1 MIDNFDHDKFT
12 KLVEKKLTQ
21 EGVFD
26 SIGKYFSDIWKA
38 GQNAAAD
45 PERYWKEKQ
54 QRHWTHG
61 DGTKRTEQP
70 PEPPKE
76 AEDELPPATF
86 VDVENMKKFVALMN
100 DALVLNKKITEK
112 IPSFEAW
119 DSFFQALGNAVEEK
133 LGVAQARHDPNELG
147 DASYFQAPEG
157 EEQQE
162 INESLDDPLLTEVI
176 ADNKFRAAIAKLIK
190 GEKASGLSLGKD
202 PIRDQFTLYFA
213 LRRQFP
219 NRSQEEYAN
228 AIFSVAD
235 LSTTTLAILSA
246 VDPKSFES
254 ELPSYYLYG
263 NKDTSLIERR
273 ARKVFIDLAGRDI
286 RTRGRNNLTG
296 QVYVSGGYQE
306 HVIFQALEIIINTT
320 IGNRKDESAFGAYL
334 MKSEVARGNRQKLRN
349 LVNQYNQQIAGEAE
363 KEAGEEAEG
372 EKETDASEEEVEAA
386 RDGLRGLLGLD
397 DDGNPNTPKEPID
410 QEEIEKAKEFQNK
423 GKETLELIM
432 QMGAIMKD
440 VLEVSAE
447 LSKTQDFKS
456 LNGQFPPY
464 IKFMI
469 AREDK
474 LNAEMKKWQSILDT
488 LEDAPEEKPEEP
500 EDEKPEETKPGKP
513 KTNPFAGPMNE
524 NIKFLKEIGLTD
536 KQIEDLILKELDT
549 LMVDTAE

>member
-26 SIGKYFSDIWKA
+26 SIGKYFSDIFKA
-38 GQNAAAD
+38 GKAAAAD

-119 DSFFQALGNAVEEK
+119 DNFFQALGNAVEEK

-147 DASYFQAPEG
+147 DASYFQSPEG

-162 INESLDDPLLTEVI
+162 INESLDDSLLTEVI
-176 ADNKFRAAIAKLIK
+176 ADNKFRAAMAKLIK
-190 GEKASGLSLGKD
+190 GEKASGLSQGKD

-273 ARKVFIDLAGRDI
+273 ARKVFIDLAGRAI

-296 QVYVSGGYQE
+296 QVYVGGGYQY

-334 MKSEVARGNRQKLRN
+334 MESEVTPGNRQKLRN
-349 LVNQYNQQIAGEAE
+349 LVNQYNQQIAGEE
-363 KEAGEEAEG
+363 EAGEEAEG

-474 LNAEMKKWQSILDT
+474 LNAEMQKWQSILDT

-536 KQIEDLILKELDT
+536 KQIEDLILL
-549 LMVDTAE
+549 VDTAE

>member
-26 SIGKYFSDIWKA
+26 SIGKYFSDIFKA
-38 GQNAAAD
+38 GKAAAAD

-86 VDVENMKKFVALMN
+86 VDVENMKKLVALMN
-100 DALVLNKKITEK
+100 AALVLNKKITEK

-119 DSFFQALGNAVEEK
+119 DNFFQALGNAVEEK

-147 DASYFQAPEG
+147 DASYFQSPEG

-162 INESLDDPLLTEVI
+162 INESLDDSLLTEVI
-176 ADNKFRAAIAKLIK
+176 ADNKFRAAMAKLIK
-190 GEKASGLSLGKD
+190 GEKASGLSQGKD

-296 QVYVSGGYQE
+296 QVYVSGSYQY

-334 MKSEVARGNRQKLRN
+334 MESEVTRGNRQKLRN
-349 LVNQYNQQIAGEAE
+349 LVNQYNQQIAGEE
-363 KEAGEEAEG
+363 EAGEEAEG

-474 LNAEMKKWQSILDT
+474 LNAEMQKWQSILDT

-549 LMVDTAE
+549 LLVDTAE

>member
-26 SIGKYFSDIWKA
+26 SIGKYFSDIFKA
-38 GQNAAAD
+38 GKAAAAD

-119 DSFFQALGNAVEEK
+119 DNFFQALGNAVEEK

-147 DASYFQAPEG
+147 DASYFQSPEG

-162 INESLDDPLLTEVI
+162 INESLDDSLLTEVI
-176 ADNKFRAAIAKLIK
+176 ADNKFRAAMAKLIK
-190 GEKASGLSLGKD
+190 GEKASGLSQGKD

-219 NRSQEEYAN
+219 NRSIEEYAN

-273 ARKVFIDLAGRDI
+273 ARKVFIDLAGRAI

-296 QVYVSGGYQE
+296 QVYVGGGYQY

-334 MKSEVARGNRQKLRN
+334 MESEVTPGNRQKLRN
-349 LVNQYNQQIAGEAE
+349 LVNQYNQQIAGEE
-363 KEAGEEAEG
+363 EAGEEAEG

-474 LNAEMKKWQSILDT
+474 LNAEMQKWQSILDT

-549 LMVDTAE
+549 LLVDTAE

>member
-26 SIGKYFSDIWKA
+26 SIGKYFSDIFKA
-38 GQNAAAD
+38 GKAAAAD

-119 DSFFQALGNAVEEK
+119 DNFFQALGNAVEEK

-147 DASYFQAPEG
+147 DASYFQSPEG

-162 INESLDDPLLTEVI
+162 INESLDDSLLTEVI
-176 ADNKFRAAIAKLIK
+176 ADNKFRAAMAKLIK
-190 GEKASGLSLGKD
+190 GEKASGLSQGKD

-273 ARKVFIDLAGRDI
+273 ARKVFIDLAGRAI

-296 QVYVSGGYQE
+296 QVYVGGGYQY

-334 MKSEVARGNRQKLRN
+334 MESEVTPGNRQKLRN
-349 LVNQYNQQIAGEAE
+349 LVNQYNQQIAGEE
-363 KEAGEEAEG
+363 EAGEEAEG

-474 LNAEMKKWQSILDT
+474 LNAEMQKWQSILDT

-549 LMVDTAE
+549 LLVDTAE

>member
-26 SIGKYFSDIWKA
+26 SIGKYFSDIFKA
-38 GQNAAAD
+38 GKAAAAD

-119 DSFFQALGNAVEEK
+119 DNFFQALGNAVEEK

-147 DASYFQAPEG
+147 DASYFQSPEG

-162 INESLDDPLLTEVI
+162 INESLDDSLLTEVI
-176 ADNKFRAAIAKLIK
+176 ADNKFRAAMAKLIK
-190 GEKASGLSLGKD
+190 GEKASGLSQGKD

-273 ARKVFIDLAGRDI
+273 ARKVFIDLAGRAI

-296 QVYVSGGYQE
+296 QVYVGGGYQY

-334 MKSEVARGNRQKLRN
+334 MESEVTRGNRQKLRN
-349 LVNQYNQQIAGEAE
+349 LVNQYNQQIAGEE
-363 KEAGEEAEG
+363 EAGEEAEG

-474 LNAEMKKWQSILDT
+474 LNAEMQKWQSILDT

-549 LMVDTAE
+549 LLVDTAE

>member
-26 SIGKYFSDIWKA
+26 SIGKYFSDIFKA
-38 GQNAAAD
+38 GKAAAAD

-119 DSFFQALGNAVEEK
+119 DNFFQALGNAVEEK

-147 DASYFQAPEG
+147 DASYFQSPEG

-162 INESLDDPLLTEVI
+162 INESLDDSLLTEVI
-176 ADNKFRAAIAKLIK
+176 ADNKFRAAMAKLIK
-190 GEKASGLSLGKD
+190 GEKASGLSQGKD

-273 ARKVFIDLAGRDI
+273 ARKVFIDLAGRAI

-296 QVYVSGGYQE
+296 QVYVGGGYQY

-334 MKSEVARGNRQKLRN
+334 MESEVTRGNRQKLRN
-349 LVNQYNQQIAGEAE
+349 LVNQYNQQIAGEE
-363 KEAGEEAEG
+363 EAGEEAEG

-474 LNAEMKKWQSILDT
+474 LNAEMQKWQSILDT

-536 KQIEDLILKELDT
+536 KQIEDLILL
-549 LMVDTAE
+549 VDTAE

>member
-162 INESLDDPLLTEVI
+162 INESLDDPLLTEII
-176 ADNKFRAAIAKLIK
+176 ADNKF
-190 GEKASGLSLGKD
+190 KD
-202 PIRDQFTLYFA
+202 ILTKIVNGYFSQSKYV
-213 LRRQFP
+213 RTPSTVYRQLKQRFR
-219 NRSQEEYAN
+219 NRSLAEYAN
-228 AIFSVAD
+228 AIFKVID
-235 LSTTTLAILSA
+235 FTVTDLAILSA
-246 VDPKSFES
+246 ADPKSFEN
-254 ELPSYYLYG
+254 ELPAYYLYG
-263 NKDTSLIERR
+263 VNDTSLLERR
-273 ARKVFIDLAGRDI
+273 ARKVFTQIALRQGEPPRAAAGEDYIIYLALKLAIDQAGPSHLRSSNF
-286 RTRGRNNLTG
+286 R
-296 QVYVSGGYQE
+296 QE
-306 HVIFQALEIIINTT
+306 FRVW
-320 IGNRKDESAFGAYL
+320 
-334 MKSEVARGNRQKLRN
+334 VLRN
-349 LVNQYNQQIAGEAE
+349 AVTKENREKLVRLEKGEAE
-363 KEAGEEAEG
+363 EAEETGEEEAGEEAEG

-549 LMVDTAE
+549 LLVDTAG

>member
-26 SIGKYFSDIWKA
+26 SIGKYFSDIFKA
-38 GQNAAAD
+38 GKAAAAD

-119 DSFFQALGNAVEEK
+119 DNFFQALGNAVEEK

-147 DASYFQAPEG
+147 DASYFQSPEG

-162 INESLDDPLLTEVI
+162 INESLDDSLLTEVI
-176 ADNKFRAAIAKLIK
+176 ADNKFRAAMAKLIK
-190 GEKASGLSLGKD
+190 GEKASGLSQGKD

-273 ARKVFIDLAGRDI
+273 ARKVFIDLAGRAI

-296 QVYVSGGYQE
+296 QVYVGGGYQY

-334 MKSEVARGNRQKLRN
+334 MESEVTPGNRQKLRN
-349 LVNQYNQQIAGEAE
+349 LVNQYNQQIAGEE
-363 KEAGEEAEG
+363 EAGEEAEG

-549 LMVDTAE
+549 LLVDTAE